1 MISIINIPTCLCE
14 DNTQYTNCSHAFNC
28 ESKIRN
34 LKYPFW
40 GGNRKQY
47 CGSVA
52 ADPNTELTCEQS
64 VPKITINFAKYRILD
79 WDNTTQKLTVARD
92 DYSRGD
98 VCAVNNNYKNSS
110 FDNTLFQR
118 YNGDVSTVTLLY
130 NCDAAPNSQ
139 NLFGRV
145 DCGDGKYVVYTVV
158 YAASG
163 ICTPSVIVVI
173 PILGT
178 LAAQLVSGNG
188 LKDALKDGFDL
199 KWTGNYGQCQG
210 CIGSGGVC
218 GNDGGSEFRCFCKD
232 GPHTTSCSSE
242 KAYSSGMSI
251 ISHSPTRTPSDTYY
265 KQNLL
270 IY

>member
-1 MISIINIPTCLCE
+1 MFISPKQILLLAPVPYYRVVVAVVVVLCSSARMNQSYYHHSSSIIILVSYLTLLMISIINIPTCLCE

-118 YNGDVSTVTLLY
+118 YNGDV
-130 NCDAAPNSQ
+130 DA
-139 NLFGRV
+139 
-145 DCGDGKYVVYTVV
+145 
-158 YAASG
+158 
-163 ICTPSVIVVI
+163 VI
-173 PILGT
+173 
-178 LAAQLVSGNG
+178 QL
-188 LKDALKDGFDL
+188 
-199 KWTGNYGQCQG
+199 
-210 CIGSGGVC
+210 
-218 GNDGGSEFRCFCKD
+218 
-232 GPHTTSCSSE
+232 
-242 KAYSSGMSI
+242 
-251 ISHSPTRTPSDTYY
+251 
-265 KQNLL
+265 
-270 IY
+270 